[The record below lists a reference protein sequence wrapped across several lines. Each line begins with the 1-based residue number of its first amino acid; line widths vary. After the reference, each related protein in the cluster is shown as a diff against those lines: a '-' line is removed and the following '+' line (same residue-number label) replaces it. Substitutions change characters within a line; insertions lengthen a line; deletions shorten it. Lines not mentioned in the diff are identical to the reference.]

1 MFGFAQ
7 PITAQDADVC
17 VHLRLCRM
25 VLRDHVLVTFFLR
38 VLVFPLNFF
47 FQMCTYE
54 WQKRTMVLIL
64 YQ

>member
-38 VLVFPLNFF
+38 VLVFPLIFF
-47 FQMCTYE
+47 SKCAPMNGKNALWC
-54 WQKRTMVLIL
+54 
-64 YQ
+64 